1 MDDWYQQTCW
11 GQLNLFEAKKSICQA
26 DSWRK
31 SQSGYTVYRLPCGCK
46 TATAHRLAMDLSI
59 VSAVEPC
66 TAYLI
71 HPHIVINVV
80 PYGLWPT
87 LRKVYKCINIYIY
100 IFIKVGLAQHAWTMA
115 ACKTS
120 TMSIWV
126 AKSLYLTGSWS
137 LIDCNVV
144 SFGGFKLIKHI
155 SSKLIHFGFLFK
167 TPWLEGNLKALKSTS
182 HQYPL
187 ICWQHSNLWCQVS
200 GMSQIFKHPKLN
212 GVLTAWDGT
221 GCMA

>member
-1 MDDWYQQTCW
+1 MIDTNKRVGD
-11 GQLNLFEAKKSICQA
+11 NSICSKQ
-26 DSWRK
+26 K
-31 SQSGYTVYRLPCGCK
+31 NQSVK
-46 TATAHRLAMDLSI
+46 Q
-59 VSAVEPC
+59 
-66 TAYLI
+66 I
-71 HPHIVINVV
+71 HE
-80 PYGLWPT
+80 GS
-87 LRKVYKCINIYIY
+87 RKVDTQCIDCHVDAKQQQHTDLPWTCRLCQQSNLALRILFILTLWLMLFPMAYGPPWERCISVYIYIY

-144 SFGGFKLIKHI
+144 SFGGFKLIKKHI
-155 SSKLIHFGFLFK
+155 IQVDPLWVLFK

>member
-1 MDDWYQQTCW
+1 M
-11 GQLNLFEAKKSICQA
+11 LFPMAYGPPWERCIS
-26 DSWRK
+26 
-31 SQSGYTVYRLPCGCK
+31 VY
-46 TATAHRLAMDLSI
+46 
-59 VSAVEPC
+59 
-66 TAYLI
+66 
-71 HPHIVINVV
+71 
-80 PYGLWPT
+80 
-87 LRKVYKCINIYIY
+87 IYIY
-100 IFIKVGLAQHAWTMA
+100 LYIFIIVGLAQHAWTMA

-144 SFGGFKLIKHI
+144 SFGGFKLIKNI
-155 SSKLIHFGFLFK
+155 SSKLIHFGIIVQNTLIRRK
-167 TPWLEGNLKALKSTS
+167 PSRVENHQPSMG

-187 ICWQHSNLWCQVS
+187 ICWQHSDLWCQVS